1 MIQLEEASKSFGAQ
15 TVFRDLTWHITRGQR
30 VGLVGPNGAGKTTVC
45 RILMGEMEIDAG
57 QVRRAKSTTIGY
69 LPQEIAPA
77 GDGSVLGHLLAGFPD
92 VLRLETE
99 MELLAAEMAEVENGA
114 AEDLMDRYGDLQHR
128 YEVLGGYHLEAR
140 AKAILGGLG
149 FSPTESHDPLAKLSG
164 GWRMRVALGRLL
176 LQSPDLLLL
185 DEPTN
190 HLDLESLQWLEDFL
204 AAYEGTVVII
214 SHDRYFLNRVVDRI
228 AELELGRF
236 TLYVGDYDD
245 YQAQKLLRQEQL
257 EAAQRSQ
264 AEQIEKMERF
274 IRKFRYKATKA
285 RQVQSR
291 IKQLDKIE
299 RVEMIRAPKRI
310 HFRFPQPGRSG
321 TVVSELKKVHK
332 AYGTTVVYRGVD
344 FRLLRGDRVA
354 LVGPNG
360 AGKSTLLKIVA
371 GVLPFEKGDR
381 ILGHNASVHY
391 YAQHQL
397 DALNP
402 RNTVLEELASVADIE
417 MQPRL
422 RGILG
427 AFLFS
432 GDDVEKPV
440 SVLSGGEKSRLALAK
455 MLLRPANLL
464 CLDEPTNH
472 LDVTAREI
480 LEEALDQFDGTML
493 FISHDRYFI
502 NRIATKVVEVRDG
515 RLSDYAG
522 DYDYFLEK
530 REEEQQAAGSRQAAA
545 TRGAASGGEGS
556 REPEESRRGAGAQR
570 SGEVGEPG
578 SRRGGGARGR
588 GDAEGNRR
596 GAEARGVGA
605 GRGAGEQAAE
615 ARGSGEASKARTREA
630 KRAVA
635 EARQR
640 KSREVAPLRARLKET
655 EAEIARIEARVR
667 DLTDQMANP
676 DLYKDGDRAREVARE
691 RKDLDGQVASLYG
704 KWEELAVRLEAALAE
719 REA

>member
-1 MIQLEEASKSFGAQ
+1 MIQIEEAGKSFGGQ
-15 TVFRDLTWHITRGQR
+15 IVFRDLTWHITRGQR
-30 VGLVGPNGAGKTTVC
+30 VGLVGPNGAGKTTLC
-45 RILMGEMEIDAG
+45 RILTNEIEVDSG

-69 LPQEIAPA
+69 LPQELVAA
-77 GDGSVLGHLLAGFPD
+77 GDGTVLGHLLAGFPD
-92 VLRLETE
+92 LQRLEE
-99 MELLAAEMAEVENGA
+99 GMEALAREMAEVENEA
-114 AEDLMDRYGDLQHR
+114 SEDLMERYGDLQHQ
-128 YEVLGGYHLEAR
+128 YEALGGYHLESR
-140 AKAILGGLG
+140 AKAILGGLS
-149 FSPTESHDPLAKLSG
+149 FSPDDFHAPLASLSG

-236 TLYVGDYDD
+236 SLYVGDYDD
-245 YQAQKLLRQEQL
+245 YQAQKLARQEQL
-257 EAAQRSQ
+257 VAAQKSQ

-299 RVEMIRAPKRI
+299 RVEVIRAPKRI
-310 HFRFPQPGRSG
+310 HFRLPQPGRSG
-321 TVVSELKKVHK
+321 TVVGELRKVHK
-332 AYGTTVVYRGVD
+332 AYGDTVVYRGVD

-360 AGKSTLLKIVA
+360 AGKSTILKIIA
-371 GVLPFEKGDR
+371 GVLSFEAGER
-381 ILGHNASVHY
+381 ILGHNATVHY

-402 RNTVLEELASVADIE
+402 RNSVLEELASVADPE

-432 GDDVEKPV
+432 GDSVEKPV
-440 SVLSGGEKSRLALAK
+440 AVLSGGEKSRLALAK

-480 LEEALDQFDGTML
+480 LEEALDQFEGTML

-502 NRIATKVVEVRDG
+502 NRIATKVAEVREG
-515 RLSDYAG
+515 RLAEYAG
-522 DYDYFLEK
+522 DYDYYLEK
-530 REEEQQAAGSRQAAA
+530 REAEQIEPRAA
-545 TRGAASGGEGS
+545 S
-556 REPEESRRGAGAQR
+556 REPPQPDGR
-570 SGEVGEPG
+570 EP
-578 SRRGGGARGR
+578 RQEPNR
-588 GDAEGNRR
+588 AEPR
-596 GAEARGVGA
+596 
-605 GRGAGEQAAE
+605 AA
-615 ARGSGEASKARTREA
+615 
-630 KRAVA
+630 
-635 EARQR
+635 
-640 KSREVAPLRARLKET
+640 SREPRRQSAAARSHVSKGL
-655 EAEIARIEARVR
+655 
-667 DLTDQMANP
+667 
-676 DLYKDGDRAREVARE
+676 
-691 RKDLDGQVASLYG
+691 ASLKAKLSRYLD
-704 KWEELAVRLEAALAE
+704 KE
-719 REA
+719 RCYE

>member
-1 MIQLEEASKSFGAQ
+1 
-15 TVFRDLTWHITRGQR
+15 VFRDLTWHITRGQR
-30 VGLVGPNGAGKTTVC
+30 VGLVGPNGAGKTTLC
-45 RILMGEMEIDAG
+45 RILMGEMDVDSG

-77 GDGSVLGHLLAGFPD
+77 GDGSVLGHLLAGFPE
-92 VLRLETE
+92 VQRLEAE
-99 MELLAAEMAEVENGA
+99 MELLATEMAEVENGA
-114 AEDLMDRYGDLQHR
+114 SEDLMDRYGDFQHQ
-128 YEVLGGYHLEAR
+128 YESLGGYHLEAR
-140 AKAILGGLG
+140 AKAILGGLA
-149 FSPTESHDPLAKLSG
+149 FSPTEAHDPLAKLSG

-204 AAYEGTVVII
+204 GAYEGTVVII

-228 AELELGRF
+228 AELELGCF

-257 EAAQRSQ
+257 EAAQKSQ
-264 AEQIEKMERF
+264 ADQIEKMERF

-321 TVVSELKKVHK
+321 TVVSELKRVHK
-332 AYGTTVVYRGVD
+332 AYGETVVYRGVD

-371 GVLPFEKGDR
+371 GVLSFEKGDR

-402 RNTVLEELASVADIE
+402 KNSVLEELASVAAFE

-440 SVLSGGEKSRLALAK
+440 AVLSGGEKSRLALAK

-515 RLSDYAG
+515 RLWDYAG
-522 DYDYFLEK
+522 DYDYYLEK
-530 REEEQQAAGSRQAAA
+530 REEEQGAAGSRQPAGTRAAPP
-545 TRGAASGGEGS
+545 GGPGT
-556 REPEESRRGAGAQR
+556 REP
-570 SGEVGEPG
+570 
-578 SRRGGGARGR
+578 
-588 GDAEGNRR
+588 EGNRR
-596 GAEARGVGA
+596 GAEAQ
-605 GRGAGEQAAE
+605 GRGAGERENGRGGEGGKNGPRKTEAA
-615 ARGSGEASKARTREA
+615 KARTRGA
-630 KRAVA
+630 KRAEA
-635 EARQR
+635 EVRQR
-640 KSREVAPLRARLKET
+640 KSREVAPLKARLKEI
-655 EAEIARIEARVR
+655 EGDIARIEARVR

-691 RKDLDGQVASLYG
+691 RKDLEEQVASLYG
-704 KWEELAVRLEAALAE
+704 KWEELAVRLETTLAE
-719 REA
+719 HGA

>member
-1 MIQLEEASKSFGAQ
+1 
-15 TVFRDLTWHITRGQR
+15 
-30 VGLVGPNGAGKTTVC
+30 
-45 RILMGEMEIDAG
+45 MGEMEVDEG

-69 LPQEIAPA
+69 LPQEISAA
-77 GDGSVLGHLLAGFPD
+77 GDGTVLGHLLAGFPD
-92 VLRLETE
+92 LQRLESE
-99 MELLAAEMAEVENGA
+99 MEFLAAEMAEFENGES
-114 AEDLMDRYGDLQHR
+114 EDLMHRYGDLQHQ
-128 YEVLGGYHLEAR
+128 YESQGGYNLEAR

-149 FSPTESHDPLAKLSG
+149 FSPDDFHSALAKLSG

-204 AAYEGTVVII
+204 GAYEGTVVII

-228 AELELGRF
+228 AELELSRF

-257 EAAQRSQ
+257 EAAQKSQ

-299 RVEMIRAPKRI
+299 RVEVVRAPKRI
-310 HFRFPQPGRSG
+310 HFRFPQTGRSG
-321 TVVSELKKVHK
+321 TVVSELKKVCK
-332 AYGTTVVYRGVD
+332 AYGETVVYRGVD

-354 LVGPNG
+354 LIGPNG

-371 GVLPFEKGDR
+371 GVLPFEHGER

-402 RNTVLEELASVADIE
+402 QNSVLEELASVADLE

-432 GDDVEKPV
+432 GDNVEKPV
-440 SVLSGGEKSRLALAK
+440 AVLSGGEKSRLALAK

-480 LEEALDQFDGTML
+480 LEEALDQFEGTML

-502 NRIATKVVEVRDG
+502 NRIATKLVEVREG
-515 RLSDYAG
+515 RLYEYAG
-522 DYDYFLEK
+522 DYDYYLEK
-530 REEEQQAAGSRQAAA
+530 REEESQG
-545 TRGAASGGEGS
+545 T
-556 REPEESRRGAGAQR
+556 GAQG
-570 SGEVGEPG
+570 SGRAGEPRG
-578 SRRGGGARGR
+578 RGGGERAESPGR
-588 GDAEGNRR
+588 PAGGREPRAVKQ
-596 GAEARGVGA
+596 EAKGS
-605 GRGAGEQAAE
+605 RGAGEQGSKVAE
-615 ARGSGEASKARTREA
+615 GQGSGQGEREKGRGGARETDGRRETEAGKGRTRDA
-630 KRAVA
+630 KRAEA

-640 KSREVAPLRARLKET
+640 KSREVAPLKARLKEIET
-655 EAEIARIEARVR
+655 EIARHETRVR

-691 RKDLDGQVASLYG
+691 RKDLEEQVASLYG
-704 KWEELAVRLEAALAE
+704 KWEELAVRLESALSE
-719 REA
+719 RIG

>member
-1 MIQLEEASKSFGAQ
+1 MIQIEEAGKSFGGQ
-15 TVFRDLTWHITRGQR
+15 IVFRDLTWHITRGQR
-30 VGLVGPNGAGKTTVC
+30 VGLVGPNGAGKTTLC
-45 RILMGEMEIDAG
+45 RILTNEIEVDSG

-69 LPQEIAPA
+69 LPQELVAA
-77 GDGSVLGHLLAGFPD
+77 GDGTVLGHLLAGFPD
-92 VLRLETE
+92 LQRLEE
-99 MELLAAEMAEVENGA
+99 GMEALAREMAEVENEA
-114 AEDLMDRYGDLQHR
+114 SEELMERYGDLQHQ
-128 YEVLGGYHLEAR
+128 YEVLGGYHLESR
-140 AKAILGGLG
+140 AKAILGGLS
-149 FSPTESHDPLAKLSG
+149 FTPDDFHAPLANLSG

-236 TLYVGDYDD
+236 SLYVGDYDD
-245 YQAQKLLRQEQL
+245 YQAQKLARQEQL
-257 EAAQRSQ
+257 VAAQKSQ
-264 AEQIEKMERF
+264 VEQIEKMERF

-299 RVEMIRAPKRI
+299 RVEVIRAPKRI
-310 HFRFPQPGRSG
+310 HFRLPQPGRSG
-321 TVVSELKKVHK
+321 TVVGELRKVHK
-332 AYGTTVVYRGVD
+332 AYGDTVVYRGVD
-344 FRLLRGDRVA
+344 FRLLRGDRIA

-360 AGKSTLLKIVA
+360 AGKSTILKIIA
-371 GVLPFEKGDR
+371 GVLSFEDGER
-381 ILGHNASVHY
+381 ILGHNATVHY

-402 RNTVLEELASVADIE
+402 QHSVLEELASVADPE

-432 GDDVEKPV
+432 GDSVEKPV
-440 SVLSGGEKSRLALAK
+440 AVLSGGEKSRLALAK

-480 LEEALDQFDGTML
+480 LEEALDQFEGTML

-515 RLSDYAG
+515 RLAEYAG
-522 DYDYFLEK
+522 DYDYYLEK
-530 REEEQQAAGSRQAAA
+530 RETEQIEPRAGEPPQ
-545 TRGAASGGEGS
+545 SGGREPRQEPNRAAS
-556 REPEESRRGAGAQR
+556 REPQDKPAAKGRR
-570 SGEVGEPG
+570 SEPP
-578 SRRGGGARGR
+578 AP
-588 GDAEGNRR
+588 
-596 GAEARGVGA
+596 
-605 GRGAGEQAAE
+605 
-615 ARGSGEASKARTREA
+615 KARTREA
-630 KRAVA
+630 RRAET

-640 KSREVAPLRARLKET
+640 KSREMGPLKARLKET

-676 DLYKDGDRAREVARE
+676 EIYKDGERAREVARE
-691 RKDLDGQVASLYG
+691 RKELEGQAGSLYG
-704 KWEELAVRLEAALAE
+704 KWEELAVRIESA
-719 REA
+719 RDS

>member
-1 MIQLEEASKSFGAQ
+1 MIQVEEAGKSFGGQ
-15 TVFRDLTWHITRGQR
+15 VVFRDLTWHITRGQR
-30 VGLVGPNGAGKTTVC
+30 VGLVGPNGAGKTTLC
-45 RILMGEMEIDAG
+45 RILMGEMEVDSG

-69 LPQEIAPA
+69 LPQEIAAA
-77 GDGSVLGHLLAGFPD
+77 GDGTVLGHLLGGFPD
-92 VLRLETE
+92 LQRLEEE
-99 MELLAAEMAEVENGA
+99 MEALAGEMAEVENGA
-114 AEDLMDRYGDLQHR
+114 AEELMDRYGDLQHR
-128 YEVLGGYHLEAR
+128 YEALEGYHLEAR

-149 FSPTESHDPLAKLSG
+149 FAPDDFHAPLAKLSG

-190 HLDLESLQWLEDFL
+190 HLDLESLRWLEEFL
-204 AAYEGTVVII
+204 ASYEGTVVII

-236 TLYVGDYDD
+236 ALYVGDYDD
-245 YQAQKLLRQEQL
+245 YQAQKLTRQEQL
-257 EAAQRSQ
+257 VAAQKSQ

-299 RVEMIRAPKRI
+299 RVEVIRAPKRI

-321 TVVSELKKVHK
+321 TVVGELRRVHK
-332 AYGTTVVYRGVD
+332 AYGSTVVYRGVD
-344 FRLLRGDRVA
+344 FRLLRGDRAA

-360 AGKSTLLKIVA
+360 AGKSTLLKIMA
-371 GVLPFEKGDR
+371 GVLPFEAGER
-381 ILGHNASVHY
+381 ILGHNATVHY

-402 RNTVLEELASVADIE
+402 QNSVLEELASVADLE

-432 GDDVEKPV
+432 GDSVEKPV
-440 SVLSGGEKSRLALAK
+440 TVLSGGEKSRLALAK

-515 RLSDYAG
+515 RLWEYAG
-522 DYDYFLEK
+522 DYDYYLEK
-530 REEEQQAAGSRQAAA
+530 REEELAAPRSAAAAEPGRSTVGAKEHGKPQAKTNGGRSTPAASRQ
-545 TRGAASGGEGS
+545 R
-556 REPEESRRGAGAQR
+556 P
-570 SGEVGEPG
+570 
-578 SRRGGGARGR
+578 
-588 GDAEGNRR
+588 
-596 GAEARGVGA
+596 
-605 GRGAGEQAAE
+605 AAE
-615 ARGSGEASKARTREA
+615 APKPRTREA
-630 KRAVA
+630 KRVEA

-640 KSREVAPLRARLKET
+640 KSREVAPLKARLKET
-655 EAEIARIEARVR
+655 EAEIARIETRVR
-667 DLTDQMANP
+667 ELSDQMANP

-691 RKDLDGQVASLYG
+691 RKELEEQVASLYG
-704 KWEELAVRLEAALAE
+704 KWEELAVRLERAVAE
-719 REA
+719 NGA

>member
-1 MIQLEEASKSFGAQ
+1 MIQIEEAGKSFGGQ
-15 TVFRDLTWHITRGQR
+15 IVFCDLTWHITRGQR
-30 VGLVGPNGAGKTTVC
+30 VGLVGPNGAGKTTLC
-45 RILMGEMEIDAG
+45 RILTNEMEVDSG

-69 LPQEIAPA
+69 LPQELVAA
-77 GDGSVLGHLLAGFPD
+77 GDGTVLGHLLAGFPE
-92 VLRLETE
+92 LQRLEE
-99 MELLAAEMAEVENGA
+99 GMEVLAHEMAEVENEA
-114 AEDLMDRYGDLQHR
+114 SEDLMERYGDLQHQ

-140 AKAILGGLG
+140 AKAILGGLN
-149 FSPTESHDPLAKLSG
+149 FVPDDFHTPLSNLSG

-236 TLYVGDYDD
+236 SLYVGDYDD
-245 YQAQKLLRQEQL
+245 YQAQKLVRQEQL
-257 EAAQRSQ
+257 VAAQKSQ

-299 RVEMIRAPKRI
+299 RVEVIRAPKRI
-310 HFRFPQPGRSG
+310 HFRLPQPGRSG
-321 TVVSELKKVHK
+321 TVVGELRKVHK
-332 AYGTTVVYRGVD
+332 AYGDRAVYRGVD
-344 FRLLRGDRVA
+344 FRLLRGDRIA

-360 AGKSTLLKIVA
+360 AGKSTILKIIA
-371 GVLPFEKGDR
+371 GVLSFEAGER
-381 ILGHNASVHY
+381 ILGHNATVHY

-402 RNTVLEELASVADIE
+402 QNSVLEELASVADPE

-432 GDDVEKPV
+432 GDSVEKPV
-440 SVLSGGEKSRLALAK
+440 AVLSGGEKSRLALAK

-480 LEEALDQFDGTML
+480 LEEALDQFEGTML

-515 RLSDYAG
+515 RLAEYAG
-522 DYDYFLEK
+522 DYDYYLEK
-530 REEEQQAAGSRQAAA
+530 REEEQAAPGGAAAAGGQGRDAAGAQVAGKAEPKTDGGRETPAA
-545 TRGAASGGEGS
+545 TRQRPA
-556 REPEESRRGAGAQR
+556 PEAPK
-570 SGEVGEPG
+570 V
-578 SRRGGGARGR
+578 
-588 GDAEGNRR
+588 
-596 GAEARGVGA
+596 
-605 GRGAGEQAAE
+605 
-615 ARGSGEASKARTREA
+615 RTREA
-630 KRAVA
+630 KRAET

-640 KSREVAPLRARLKET
+640 KSREMGPLKARLKET

-676 DLYKDGDRAREVARE
+676 EIYKDGERAREVARE
-691 RKDLDGQVASLYG
+691 RKGLEGQAGSLYG
-704 KWEELAVRLEAALAE
+704 KWEELAVRIESA
-719 REA
+719 RDS

>member
-1 MIQLEEASKSFGAQ
+1 MIQIEEAGKSFGGQ
-15 TVFRDLTWHITRGQR
+15 IVFRDLTWHITRGQR
-30 VGLVGPNGAGKTTVC
+30 VGLVGPNGAGKTTLC
-45 RILMGEMEIDAG
+45 RILTNEIEVDSG

-69 LPQEIAPA
+69 LPQELVAA
-77 GDGSVLGHLLAGFPD
+77 GDGTVLGHLLAGFPD
-92 VLRLETE
+92 LQRLEE
-99 MELLAAEMAEVENGA
+99 GMEALAREMAEVENEA
-114 AEDLMDRYGDLQHR
+114 SEELMERYGDLQHQ
-128 YEVLGGYHLEAR
+128 YEVLGGYHLESR
-140 AKAILGGLG
+140 AKAILGGLS
-149 FSPTESHDPLAKLSG
+149 FTPDDFHAPLANLSG

-236 TLYVGDYDD
+236 SLYVGDYDD
-245 YQAQKLLRQEQL
+245 YQAQKLARQEQL
-257 EAAQRSQ
+257 VAAQKSQ
-264 AEQIEKMERF
+264 VEQIEKMERF

-299 RVEMIRAPKRI
+299 RVEVIRAPKRI
-310 HFRFPQPGRSG
+310 HFRLPQPGRSG
-321 TVVSELKKVHK
+321 TVVGELRKVHK
-332 AYGTTVVYRGVD
+332 AYGDTVVYRGVD
-344 FRLLRGDRVA
+344 FRLLRGDRIA

-360 AGKSTLLKIVA
+360 AGKSTILKIIA
-371 GVLPFEKGDR
+371 GVLSFEDGER
-381 ILGHNASVHY
+381 ILGHNATVHY

-402 RNTVLEELASVADIE
+402 QHSVLEELASVADPE

-432 GDDVEKPV
+432 GDSVEKPV
-440 SVLSGGEKSRLALAK
+440 AVLSGGEKSRLALAK

-480 LEEALDQFDGTML
+480 LEEALDQFEGTML

-502 NRIATKVVEVRDG
+502 NRIATKVVEIRDG
-515 RLSDYAG
+515 RLAEYAG
-522 DYDYFLEK
+522 DYDYYLEK
-530 REEEQQAAGSRQAAA
+530 REAEQIEPRAGEPPQ
-545 TRGAASGGEGS
+545 SGGREPRQEPNRAES
-556 REPEESRRGAGAQR
+556 REPQDKPAAKGRR
-570 SGEVGEPG
+570 SEPP
-578 SRRGGGARGR
+578 AP
-588 GDAEGNRR
+588 
-596 GAEARGVGA
+596 
-605 GRGAGEQAAE
+605 
-615 ARGSGEASKARTREA
+615 KARTREA
-630 KRAVA
+630 RRAET

-640 KSREVAPLRARLKET
+640 KSREMGPLKARLKET
-655 EAEIARIEARVR
+655 EIEIARIEARVR

-676 DLYKDGDRAREVARE
+676 EIYKDGERAREVARE
-691 RKDLDGQVASLYG
+691 RKELEGQAGSLYG
-704 KWEELAVRLEAALAE
+704 KWEELAVRIESA
-719 REA
+719 RDS

>member
-1 MIQLEEASKSFGAQ
+1 MIQIEEAGKSFGGQ
-15 TVFRDLTWHITRGQR
+15 VVFRDLTWHITRGQR
-30 VGLVGPNGAGKTTVC
+30 VGLVGPNGAGKTTLC
-45 RILMGEMEIDAG
+45 RILTSEMEVDSG

-69 LPQEIAPA
+69 LPQELVAA
-77 GDGSVLGHLLAGFPD
+77 GDGTVLGHLLAGFPD
-92 VLRLETE
+92 LQRLEE
-99 MELLAAEMAEVENGA
+99 GMEALAREMAEVENEA
-114 AEDLMDRYGDLQHR
+114 SEELMERYGDLQHQ
-128 YEVLGGYHLEAR
+128 YEVLGGYHLESR
-140 AKAILGGLG
+140 AKAILGGLS
-149 FSPTESHDPLAKLSG
+149 FTPDDFHAPLANLSG

-228 AELELGRF
+228 AELDLGRF
-236 TLYVGDYDD
+236 SLYVGDYDD
-245 YQAQKLLRQEQL
+245 YQAQKLARQEQL
-257 EAAQRSQ
+257 VAAQKSQ

-299 RVEMIRAPKRI
+299 RVEVIRAPKRI
-310 HFRFPQPGRSG
+310 HFRLPQPGRSG
-321 TVVSELKKVHK
+321 TVVGELRKVHK
-332 AYGTTVVYRGVD
+332 AYGDTVVYRGVD
-344 FRLLRGDRVA
+344 FRLLRGDRIA

-360 AGKSTLLKIVA
+360 AGKSTILKIIA
-371 GVLPFEKGDR
+371 GVLSFEDGER
-381 ILGHNASVHY
+381 ILGHNATVHY

-402 RNTVLEELASVADIE
+402 QHSVLEELASVADPE

-432 GDDVEKPV
+432 GDSVEKPV
-440 SVLSGGEKSRLALAK
+440 AVLSGGEKSRLALAK

-480 LEEALDQFDGTML
+480 LEEALDQFEGTML

-515 RLSDYAG
+515 RLAEYAG
-522 DYDYFLEK
+522 DYDYYLEK
-530 REEEQQAAGSRQAAA
+530 REEEQVEPRAADPPQTGGREPSAKTGEEPRAA
-545 TRGAASGGEGS
+545 S
-556 REPEESRRGAGAQR
+556 REPRHQPAAPK
-570 SGEVGEPG
+570 GEP
-578 SRRGGGARGR
+578 R
-588 GDAEGNRR
+588 EKP
-596 GAEARGVGA
+596 EAPA
-605 GRGAGEQAAE
+605 L
-615 ARGSGEASKARTREA
+615 KPRTREA
-630 KRAVA
+630 KRAET

-640 KSREVAPLRARLKET
+640 KSREMGPLRARLKET

-676 DLYKDGDRAREVARE
+676 EIYKDGERAREVARE
-691 RKDLDGQVASLYG
+691 RKGLEGQAGSLYG
-704 KWEELAVRLEAALAE
+704 KWEELAVRIESA
-719 REA
+719 RDS

>member
-1 MIQLEEASKSFGAQ
+1 MIQLEEAGKSFGGQ
-15 TVFRDLTWHITRGQR
+15 VVFRDLTWHITKGQR
-30 VGLVGPNGAGKTTVC
+30 VGLVGPNGAGKTTLC
-45 RILMGEMEIDAG
+45 RILTGEMEVDSG

-69 LPQEIAPA
+69 LPQEIAAA
-77 GDGSVLGHLLAGFPD
+77 GDGTVVGHLLAGFPD
-92 VLRLETE
+92 IQRLEEE
-99 MELLAAEMAEVENGA
+99 MEALAHEMAEVESEA
-114 AEDLMDRYGDLQHR
+114 AEELMERYGDLQHR
-128 YEVLGGYHLEAR
+128 YETLGGYQLEAR

-149 FSPTESHDPLAKLSG
+149 FPPDDFHAPLGKLSG

-190 HLDLESLQWLEDFL
+190 HLDLESLQWLEEFL
-204 AAYEGTVVII
+204 ANYEGTVVII

-245 YQAQKLLRQEQL
+245 YQAQKLTRQEQL
-257 EAAQRSQ
+257 VAAQKSQ

-299 RVEMIRAPKRI
+299 RVEVVRAPKRI

-321 TVVSELKKVHK
+321 TVVGELKKVHK
-332 AYGTTVVYRGVD
+332 AYGDTVVYRGVS
-344 FRLLRGDRVA
+344 FRLLRGDRAA

-360 AGKSTLLKIVA
+360 AGKSTLLKIMA
-371 GVLPFEKGDR
+371 GILPFEAGER
-381 ILGHNASVHY
+381 ILGHNTTVHY

-402 RNTVLEELASVADIE
+402 QNSVLEELASVAQLE

-432 GDDVEKPV
+432 GDSVEKPV
-440 SVLSGGEKSRLALAK
+440 AVLSGGEKSRLALAK

-515 RLSDYAG
+515 KLWEYAG
-522 DYDYFLEK
+522 DYDYYLEK
-530 REEEQQAAGSRQAAA
+530 REEEQQAAASRQLPARGGEEPQAANRDGGGSSQRTRQGAVPPKSVREPLDKAA
-545 TRGAASGGEGS
+545 TRGQEPTAAA
-556 REPEESRRGAGAQR
+556 PK
-570 SGEVGEPG
+570 P
-578 SRRGGGARGR
+578 
-588 GDAEGNRR
+588 
-596 GAEARGVGA
+596 
-605 GRGAGEQAAE
+605 
-615 ARGSGEASKARTREA
+615 RTREV
-630 KRAVA
+630 KRAEA

-640 KSREVAPLRARLKET
+640 KSREIAPLRARLKET

-667 DLTDQMANP
+667 ELTDQMANP

-691 RKDLDGQVASLYG
+691 RKELEEQVGSLYG
-704 KWEELAVRLEAALAE
+704 KWEELAVRLESAMAE
-719 REA
+719 NGS

>member
-1 MIQLEEASKSFGAQ
+1 MIQIEEASKSFGGQ

-30 VGLVGPNGAGKTTVC
+30 IGLVGPNGAGKTTIC
-45 RILMGEMEIDAG
+45 RILIGEAEVDSG

-77 GDGSVLGHLLAGFPD
+77 GDGSVLVHLLAGFPEIQ
-92 VLRLETE
+92 RLEG
-99 MELLAAEMAEVENGA
+99 ELESLAAEMAEKENGA
-114 AEDLMDRYGDLQHR
+114 SAELLNRYGDLQHR
-128 YEVLGGYHLEAR
+128 YEALGGYGLEAR
-140 AKAILGGLG
+140 AKAILSGLG
-149 FSPTESHDPLAKLSG
+149 FSPDDVHAPLATLSG
-164 GWRMRVALGRLL
+164 GWRMRVSLGRLL

-204 AAYEGTVVII
+204 GAYEGTVVII

-228 AELELGRF
+228 AELELGGF
-236 TLYVGDYDD
+236 SLYVGDYDD

-321 TVVSELKKVHK
+321 AVVSELKKVHK
-332 AYGTTVVYRGVD
+332 AYGDTVVYRGAD

-371 GVLPFEKGDR
+371 GVLPFEKGER
-381 ILGHNASVHY
+381 VLGYNASVHY

-402 RNTVLEELASVADIE
+402 KHAVLEELASVAGME

-432 GDDVEKPV
+432 GDDVDKPV
-440 SVLSGGEKSRLALAK
+440 AVLSGGEKSRLALAK

-502 NRIATKVVEVRDG
+502 NRIATKVVEVHDG
-515 RLSDYAG
+515 RLREYAG
-522 DYDYFLEK
+522 DYDYYLEK
-530 REEEQQAAGSRQAAA
+530 REEEQEAAGSGQRAAV
-545 TRGAASGGEGS
+545 RPVG
-556 REPEESRRGAGAQR
+556 REPER
-570 SGEVGEPG
+570 
-578 SRRGGGARGR
+578 
-588 GDAEGNRR
+588 NR
-596 GAEARGVGA
+596 
-605 GRGAGEQAAE
+605 RGAGEQGGKGAGEPDRATPPGSPGAREPRATGRGAGGGERENGRAGEGEKNGSRKTE
-615 ARGSGEASKARTREA
+615 APKGRTREA
-630 KRAVA
+630 KRIEA

-640 KSREVAPLRARLKET
+640 RSREVAPLKARLKET

-667 DLTDQMANP
+667 ELSDQMANP
-676 DLYKDGDRAREVARE
+676 DLYRDGERARNVARE
-691 RKDLDGQVASLYG
+691 RKDLETQAGALYG
-704 KWEELAVRLEAALAE
+704 KWEELSLRLESAMTE
-719 REA
+719 SGS